1 MIRSLYLH
9 KARLLTSRLLY
20 RSKYKA
26 QITFVSMQELTKP
39 IIIPFCK
46 ITRPIPSLA
55 KIDTEINPYLEEAIN
70 KLITKYPQQLQKLG
84 LLGHLKTFF
93 PKY

>member
-1 MIRSLYLH
+1 M
-9 KARLLTSRLLY
+9 
-20 RSKYKA
+20 
-26 QITFVSMQELTKP
+26 
-39 IIIPFCK
+39 IPFCK

-55 KIDTEINPYLEEAIN
+55 KIDTEINPYLEEAVN